1 MATLFSGSSINWS
14 SSSWKVVD
22 TTSYLYSEAG
32 STATTTSYVA
42 SANFMPGAITVEGIL
57 LRVKGTTT
65 TPTGTFS
72 VQLWNNTGSAQV
84 AVVTCNAAD
93 IINNDT
99 TYDGG
104 WCYFKFAASQ
114 TLLAATN
121 YQVRVLSSVAGTVT
135 VYRNATAG
143 NWSRGL
149 VTSTTASLAASD
161 DIIICG
167 DITAA
172 ATTAINTVTFDNT
185 AATSYGLIEVGAY
198 GKILGQNSASTAY
211 KLAVNNTKNF
221 IVSHNGMV
229 EFSSTGT
236 RLPSTSSFVFTV
248 TTSTAVN
255 NGIIIRNYGTFRG
268 YGTAKIR
275 KAKLTADAS
284 VGATSLTTNVS
295 TAWLSGDTIGLPNTA
310 YSSGNEVKNLSAN
323 ATGTTLTIAA
333 LTYAHGGNATTGV
346 QADIINLTSNFQI
359 YGTSTVNT
367 YYIIAYNKATVDCD
381 NVEFRYLGSSAGGK
395 RGIELI
401 IQAPTGSANLK
412 DCVFRDFY
420 AGYSYGVVINNFNG
434 GVTIDG
440 CVAYGTPNTHILV
453 NQPLVTQT
461 HYVTIQNNCFIG
473 QQQAVNPGMINI
485 ETLAATNT
493 TTRIFLNLINNTV
506 AGGSCG
512 YLFGGV
518 VEGTISGNTAY
529 SLTTGMYVSCFI
541 NSYSTATVTTFSNS
555 TFWNNGTSINLAPWS
570 YSSLPPRNVIFDTI
584 TSFSNTFHFSVSIGE
599 DITFKNCSAQGGN
612 TGVIF
617 LGISKDILFDN
628 CNLGGTS
635 SYSSSVIGMGNQ
647 FYQAASSNATFRNCT
662 ISTGTLIS
670 NLAQMSPTN
679 ALRFQRFNSAGV
691 HRVIKRDGTISN
703 DSTIYDS
710 ASVSQRLTPNSAS
723 YKLSSSSFQVAVAS
737 GTTATISVKVR
748 KSVIGDGTAYNGN
761 QPRLIL
767 KANPSAH
774 ASAYNSDIVA
784 ATATNAAN
792 GAWETLSYTLPSAVT
807 DNVGMEFY
815 VDCDGTTGWV
825 NVDTFVAN
833 NSMTYY
839 MNGEPI
845 GDASIMERSYSFIG

>member
-14 SSSWKVVD
+14 SASWKVVD
-22 TTSYLYSEAG
+22 TTSYLYSEAV

-72 VQLWNNTGSAQV
+72 VQLWNNTGSVQV
-84 AVVTCNAAD
+84 AVVTCNATD

-99 TYDGG
+99 AYDGG

-114 TLLAATN
+114 TLLSATN
-121 YQVRVLSSVAGTVT
+121 YQVRVLSSVTGTVT

-149 VTSTTASLAASD
+149 VTSTTASLGASD

-172 ATTAINTVTFDNT
+172 ATTTVNTITFDNT

-211 KLAVNNTKNF
+211 KLAINNTKNF
-221 IVSHNGMV
+221 IVSHNGIV

-236 RLPSTSSFVFTV
+236 RLPSTSSFVFTI
-248 TTSTAVN
+248 TSSTAVN
-255 NGIIIRNYGTFRG
+255 TGIIIRNYGTFRS
-268 YGTAKIR
+268 YGTAKTR

-284 VGATSLTTNVS
+284 AGATSLTTNVS
-295 TAWLSGDTIGLPNTA
+295 TGWLNGDTIGLAST
-310 YSSGNEVKNLSAN
+310 SHVGSGNEVKNLSAP
-323 ATGTTLTIAA
+323 ASGTTLTIAA
-333 LTYAHGGNATTGV
+333 LSGAHGGNATTGV
-346 QADIINLTSNFQI
+346 QADIINLTSNFQM

-367 YYIIAYNKATVDCD
+367 YYFIAYKNATVDCD
-381 NVEFRYLGSSAGGK
+381 NIEFRYLGAGVAGK
-395 RGIELI
+395 RGIDLQ
-401 IQAPTGSANLK
+401 IQAPIGSANLK

-420 AGYSYGVVINNFNG
+420 ASFSYGVAITNFNG

-440 CVAYGTPNTHILV
+440 CVGYGTPLAHV
-453 NQPLVTQT
+453 YVSQPIVPQGYYL
-461 HYVTIQNNCFIG
+461 TIQNCCFIG
-473 QQQAVNPGMINI
+473 QGSTTLGMLHVD
-485 ETLAATNT
+485 TLSASNT
-493 TTRIFLNLINNTV
+493 TTAVLINISNHTS
-506 AGGSCG
+506 AGGYVG
-512 YLFGGV
+512 YNSGGV
-518 VEGTISGNTAY
+518 LVGTISGITAY
-529 SLTTGMYVSCFI
+529 LMNGYGIQISNFI
-541 NSYSTATVTTFSNS
+541 NSTATSAVSLTYSNLVSWRNTTNIFL
-555 TFWNNGTSINLAPWS
+555 TSWQYTSGVHISPKNLI
-570 YSSLPPRNVIFDTI
+570 LDTI
-584 TSFSNTFHFSVSIGE
+584 TCFGSINNGSHIGVEYGAE
-599 DITFKNCSAQGGN
+599 DILIKNGSFQAGVTLTASGFITFGAYGS
-612 TGVIF
+612 VHSLI
-617 LGISKDILFDN
+617 FDN
-628 CNLGGTS
+628 CLIGTVQAHTVS
-635 SYSSSVIGMGNQ
+635 DINMGNA
-647 FYQAASSNATFRNCT
+647 FSAIASIDGLFRNCT
-662 ISTGTLIS
+662 FGTPTLIS
-670 NLAQMSPTN
+670 NQSRMSSTDT
-679 ALRFQRFNSAGV
+679 LKFQRFGGVAGT
-691 HRVIKRDGTISN
+691 HRVVKRDGITSN
-703 DSTIYDS
+703 DSAIYDS

-723 YKLSSSSFQVAVAS
+723 YKLSSSSFQIAVAS
-737 GTTATISVKVR
+737 GTTATISIKVR
-748 KSVIGDGTAYNGN
+748 KSVVGDGTAYNGN

-825 NVDTFVAN
+825 NIDTITA
-833 NSMTYY
+833 T
-839 MNGEPI
+839 
-845 GDASIMERSYSFIG
+845 

>member
-14 SSSWKVVD
+14 SASWKVVD

-42 SANFMPGAITVEGIL
+42 SANFAPGAITVEGIL

-65 TPTGTFS
+65 SPTGTFS
-72 VQLWNNTGSAQV
+72 VQLWNSTSLAQV
-84 AVVTCNAAD
+84 AVVTCNATD

-99 TYDGG
+99 AYAGG
-104 WCYFKFAASQ
+104 WCYFKFAAPQ

-149 VTSTTASLAASD
+149 VTSTTASLGASD

-172 ATTAINTVTFDNT
+172 ATTTVNTITFDNT

-211 KLAVNNTKNF
+211 KLAVNDTKNF
-221 IVSHNGMV
+221 IVSHNGIV

-248 TTSTAVN
+248 TSSTAVN
-255 NGIIIRNYGTFRG
+255 TAIIIRSYGTFRA
-268 YGTAKIR
+268 YGVARTR
-275 KAKLTADAS
+275 KAKLAADAS
-284 VGATSLTTNVS
+284 AGATSLTTNIS
-295 TAWLSGDTIGLPNTA
+295 TGWLNGDTIGLATTSN
-310 YSSGNEVKNLSAN
+310 SGSGNETKNLSAN
-323 ATGTTLTIAA
+323 ASGTTLTIAA
-333 LTYAHGGNATTGV
+333 LAGSHGGNATTGV

-381 NVEFRYLGSSAGGK
+381 NVEFRYLGAGVAEK
-395 RGIELI
+395 RGIDLQ

-420 AGYSYGVVINNFNG
+420 ASFSYGVAITNFNG

-440 CVAYGTPNTHILV
+440 CVGYGTPLAYI
-453 NQPLVTQT
+453 
-461 HYVTIQNNCFIG
+461 YVSKPIVPQGYYLTIQNCCFIG
-473 QQQAVNPGMINI
+473 QGSTTLGMLHIDTLSASNATTAVLINI
-485 ETLAATNT
+485 SNH
-493 TTRIFLNLINNTV
+493 IS
-506 AGGSCG
+506 AGGYVG
-512 YLFGGV
+512 YNSGGV
-518 VEGTISGNTAY
+518 LVGTISGITTYLMNSYGIQISNFINTTATGTT
-529 SLTTGMYVSCFI
+529 SLTYSNIVSWRNTQNI
-541 NSYSTATVTTFSNS
+541 LLTSWQYGAGVHIPAKNIILDTVTCFGSI
-555 TFWNNGTSINLAPWS
+555 NNGTN
-570 YSSLPPRNVIFDTI
+570 
-584 TSFSNTFHFSVSIGE
+584 IGFEYGSE
-599 DITFKNCSAQGGN
+599 DIQVKNGSFQAGLSLVA
-612 TGVIF
+612 TS
-617 LGISKDILFDN
+617 GIGFGANGTIRGLIFDN
-628 CNLGGTS
+628 CSFGTVQTHSVSDIGGGNGLSTIF
-635 SYSSSVIGMGNQ
+635 SVD
-647 FYQAASSNATFRNCT
+647 ALFRNCSFGS
-662 ISTGTLIS
+662 STLLSSQSRMT
-670 NLAQMSPTN
+670 PTSS
-679 ALRFQRFNSAGV
+679 LKFQRFGAVAGT

-703 DSTIYDS
+703 DSAIYDS

-737 GTTATISVKVR
+737 GTTATISIKVR
-748 KSVIGDGTAYNGN
+748 KSVVGDGTAYNGN

-815 VDCDGTTGWV
+815 VDCDGNTGWI
-825 NVDTFVAN
+825 NIDTITV
-833 NSMTYY
+833 S
-839 MNGEPI
+839 
-845 GDASIMERSYSFIG
+845 